1 SEGITRR
8 RDAILGRLLPRN
20 IIKGSGVGKNG
31 DRIDCCGGGGVAGK
45 DSTPEGP
52 R

>member
-1 SEGITRR
+1 GEGITRR
-8 RDAILGRLLPRN
+8 RDANLGLLPSN
-20 IIKGSGVGKNG
+20 IIKGRGVGKNG
-31 DRIDCCGGGGVAGK
+31 DRIDHCGAVGVAGK